1 MSQGISESFDLII
14 ERIESLVPKRNLSQ
28 PFTCLR
34 NSLGNSYGRE
44 TMTLT
49 QRLFWLTPESL
60 PEDDGEL
67 GISGRKRVRVNLSVW
82 YALPH
87 EQALAERMLLED
99 TAYIIDTLKSPN
111 YNQSTTGIIS
121 LVLQPSTLE
130 PMLDDTGEPTG
141 TLLNITFDLLYLEA

>member
-1 MSQGISESFDLII
+1 MSQGISEALDWVI
-14 ERIESLVPKRNLSQ
+14 ERIEAIVPKRNLSQ

-34 NSLGNSYGRE
+34 DGLGQSYGRE

-67 GISGRKRVRVNLSVW
+67 GISGRKRLRVILNVW

-87 EQALAERMLLED
+87 ERALAERMLLED
-99 TAYIIDTLKSPN
+99 TAYIIDSLKGPN
-111 YNQSTTGIIS
+111 YNQSTTGIVS
-121 LVLQPSTLE
+121 LVLQPSTLD
-130 PMLDDTGEPTG
+130 PLLDDTGEPTG

>member
-1 MSQGISESFDLII
+1 
-14 ERIESLVPKRNLSQ
+14 
-28 PFTCLR
+28 
-34 NSLGNSYGRE
+34 
-44 TMTLT
+44 MTLT

-130 PMLDDTGEPTG
+130 PMLDETGEPTG